1 MPYARH
7 ERRGVTVVSP
17 DQRLDLRISAL
28 RESVETFATTL
39 PEEEGSN
46 AQTAVMLERAN
57 RFYGWLVGATRLI
70 LRVGPAVGEDSD
82 TNWPKHPASEGE
94 IVQINTGQK
103 FSVAIDT
110 RDAAGYPTDAVVE
123 WSIAD
128 ETVAT
133 VVLDAGDDQK
143 GWVISGAPG
152 STVLT
157 VRVTDVEPA
166 LEATLAVDVVPAGT
180 ATVQINA
187 GPAVPEED
195 PQPEPLV
202 LTVVE
207 DTSDANRQTVSVTVD
222 NKGEGPVT
230 VDFGDGNP
238 GVANPGDG
246 ATASL
251 NTYAAAGD
259 YTVVATD
266 DDNATRGA
274 SQLVTVPF
282 AAV

>member
-1 MPYARH
+1 MA
-7 ERRGVTVVSP
+7 TP
-17 DQRLDLRISAL
+17 DETRDLRIAAL
-28 RESVETFATTL
+28 REAAGTFATTL
-39 PEEEGSN
+39 PEPGEYTDS
-46 AQTAVMLERAN
+46 ATAVMLERAN
-57 RFYGWLVGATRLI
+57 RFYGWLVGVTRLI

-82 TNWPKHPASEGE
+82 VTWPKHTAEEGE
-94 IVQINTGQK
+94 TVQINTGEK

-110 RDAAGYPTDAVVE
+110 RDAAGYPTDATVE

-187 GPAVPEED
+187 GPAVPEQD
-195 PQPEPLV
+195 PQPDPLA
-202 LTVVE
+202 LTVTE
-207 DTSDANRQTVSVTVD
+207 DTSDTSRMTVTVTVD
-222 NKGEGPVT
+222 NKGEGSVS
-230 VDFGDGNP
+230 VDPGDGS
-238 GVANPGDG
+238 GVLANPGDG
-246 ATASL
+246 TPVTHA
-251 NTYAAAGD
+251 YAAPGD
-259 YTVVATD
+259 YTLVVTD
-266 DDNATRGA
+266 DDNATRGG
-274 SQLVTVPF
+274 SQAVTVPF
-282 AAV
+282 TA

>member
-1 MPYARH
+1 M
-7 ERRGVTVVSP
+7 VSP
-17 DQRLDLRISAL
+17 DQRLDLRVAAL
-28 RESVETFATTL
+28 REAAGTFATTL
-39 PEEEGSN
+39 AEEQGSD

-57 RFYGWLVGATRLI
+57 RFYGWLVGITQVI
-70 LRVGPAVGEDSD
+70 LRIGPAVGEESD
-82 TNWPKHPASEGE
+82 VGWPKHPAQEGE

-110 RDAAGYPTDAVVE
+110 RDAAGYPTDATVE

-166 LEATLAVDVVPAGT
+166 LEATLAVDIVPAGT

-187 GPAVPEED
+187 GPAVPEQE

-202 LTVVE
+202 LSVVE
-207 DTSDANRQTVSVTVD
+207 DTSDANRQTVSATVD
-222 NKGEGPVT
+222 NKGQGPVT
-230 VDFGDGNP
+230 IDFGDGNP
-238 GVANPGDG
+238 GVSNPGDG
-246 ATASL
+246 TTPSV

-274 SQLVTVPF
+274 SQAVTVPF
-282 AAV
+282 TL

>member
-1 MPYARH
+1 MATPAEKR
-7 ERRGVTVVSP
+7 
-17 DQRLDLRISAL
+17 DLRIAAL
-28 RESVETFATTL
+28 REAAGTFAPTL
-39 PEEEGSN
+39 PEPGEYTDS
-46 AQTAVMLERAN
+46 ATKVMLERAN
-57 RFYGWLVGATRLI
+57 RFYGWLAGVTRLI
-70 LRVGPAVGEDSD
+70 VRVGPAVGEESD
-82 TNWPKHPASEGE
+82 VTWPKHNASEGE

-110 RDAAGYPTDAVVE
+110 RDAAGYPTDATVE

-133 VVLDAGDDQK
+133 VVLDDGDDQK

-157 VRVTDVEPA
+157 VRVTDVTPA

-187 GPAVPEED
+187 GPAVPETD
-195 PQPEPLV
+195 PQPEPLA
-202 LTVVE
+202 LAMAE
-207 DTSDANRQTVSVTVD
+207 DTTDTTRMTVTVTVD
-222 NKGEGPVT
+222 NKGEGSVS
-230 VDFGDGNP
+230 VDPGDGSP
-238 GVANPGDG
+238 AQANPGDG
-246 ATASL
+246 TPL
-251 NTYAAAGD
+251 TYAYATAGD

-274 SQLVTVPF
+274 SQTVTVPF
-282 AAV
+282 SA